1 MMDPE
6 EAFDSFPASTRRR
19 RRLGTFA
26 LVALVAL
33 VVALAVGALAYQ
45 SHRSREEVPATGP
58 ASPAVSSSAGN
69 SLPKGVQLLDADQIR
84 RLGDTQEWRV
94 ERTSDNTS

>member
-1 MMDPE
+1 MIRGSHAGSWPARTASYRGWLATRTGRATACPYDRSDRRAMMDPE

-26 LVALVAL
+26 LSGALVTL

-45 SHRSREEVPATGP
+45 SHRSGEEVPAT
-58 ASPAVSSSAGN
+58 SPV
-69 SLPKGVQLLDADQIR
+69 
-84 RLGDTQEWRV
+84 
-94 ERTSDNTS
+94 